1 MANGDEQPSAF
12 VGWPMALAVGKA
24 NSRTEF
30 VFPTSEEMGHPQ
42 NTTHAFEDD
51 RTRARKIIDDG
62 GIHDVDRRAHGERT
76 SLVS

>member
-1 MANGDEQPSAF
+1 MANRDEQPSAF

-24 NSRTEF
+24 NSRMEF

-42 NTTHAFEDD
+42 NTTRAFEDD
-51 RTRARKIIDDG
+51 RTPAQEFIDG
-62 GIHDVDRRAHGERT
+62 GIHNVNRRVHGKLT